1 MKEPVRFI
9 LVYYA
14 AARLSL
20 RIKQVRLASV
30 YTLINVYMRIKA

>member
-9 LVYYA
+9 LVYY